1 MFVKMLSILDSAM
14 QVPVNV
20 EKATI
25 GIYMALLSTQKIIQW
40 EFWISLHRISSI
52 YHLIHLHMV
61 ALK

>member
-1 MFVKMLSILDSAM
+1 MFVKMLSILESAM
-14 QVPVNV
+14 QVPVSV